1 MRKKTLLPITLM
13 CVLALVGCGGNKQ
26 SSSSPSQSAQPS
38 SVPSSSQPVASSSS
52 NEPAPVSSSSEE
64 PSTAPESSSE
74 AGPES
79 SEDPTTYG
87 VAINNKDEF
96 ADWHAGDANI
106 TLDITL
112 TPEANVRMALMNEEL
127 VITSSDES
135 KVSVSGLVLT
145 AQEAGKVTI
154 TATYHGQSDSVEVDV
169 KAEDIKT
176 ISDIIANGKKDDKI
190 TFKGYYLGH
199 STRMNYLGSNT
210 YPYVYVGDGTR
221 SIIVYCMAAS
231 LLEGIEVGDI
241 VKVTG
246 TYSPYGGLPET
257 SSGSVTKF
265 SKSSGEGLVRPP
277 VININSEN
285 PTVALSAD
293 NLGSP
298 VHVSGAEVTKIV
310 LKEAKSRTD
319 LEPAVNGQAV
329 TTNYYERTFKI
340 KVGETE
346 YTLFSNERYDGE
358 IADITELSVGD
369 TVSFDGFVNIKE
381 NAYNLAMLSNVTRVA
396 SEKDP
401 VESVSIKGNNKVY
414 AGKSLTLEAE
424 VLPETALQNVTWA
437 SSNQAVATIDSNGV
451 VTGVSAGKTTITVT
465 SVGQPEKTASLEVT
479 VLAPITE
486 PVHAGT
492 EADPFTADDA
502 VVYTAALQ
510 KSDKDHKY
518 YSDREIYVEGKV
530 VDSKFNGTYGN
541 FDYIWLEDA
550 TGNKAFELY
559 QASLDSNIFSEELRN
574 YYAENQTVDGKS
586 IGNLVGHTVKAH
598 GYAQNYN
605 GTLELTPNTP
615 AGGTKVSP
623 LVYEVSKSQATAVS
637 ISETLNLA
645 VGGQETLTATATPID
660 GDLSSLVWISSDPA
674 VATVENGLVSG
685 VGAGTAVITAKISD
699 TVKATCTATVI
710 AGGVAATSVALN
722 KDAATISMVQSE
734 TLTATVL
741 PENTTDSLSWS
752 SSNPE
757 VATVADG
764 VVTPLKAGTTTIT
777 ATAGN
782 FQDEC
787 VITVTQ
793 PALADFNSAVK
804 GNKVDFYAYYVG
816 KYNNAKGYFVSDGSV
831 GAYIYENAPDG
842 VVAGD
847 ILHVSG
853 EIDVYN
859 GLREIVKVTATK
871 VASYEGL
878 TNPVTMNIDEAAI
891 SAFTVSDQGR
901 KATITGT
908 VTNIG
913 GTPEAG
919 KNSVNYTI
927 TVGSKTIPVY
937 LHKTNVTTAE
947 YNDFADKA
955 KLNKTVTIEAYV
967 AANKSKVTD
976 LTTLTAADYQLVNP
990 KVTNVQE
997 AAPLTGITLNKTTV
1011 NLEVGGSQPLVASP
1025 VPGDADLGTVLWSSS
1040 DEAVATVDNNGNV
1053 TAVAAGTA
1061 TITAKVT
1068 DEIKA
1073 TCTVTVTAP
1082 LTYTVLE
1089 TLDFVSE
1096 LTAYKAYDE
1105 TEMNAFIKG
1114 SSSLG
1119 AENTNFVSHDKTG
1132 AATNPLIGANGTIS
1146 SVDWSDYNCLKLGST
1161 SKNCTIKLTFKDNL
1175 TIGKVVIK
1183 AAGWPGK
1190 TCKLQVNG
1198 GTVQSIKSGTAAS
1211 AYNDGS
1217 VYQEYTFTFE
1227 GTNEITFQTTLA
1239 VCISEIV
1246 IYTVA

>member
-38 SVPSSSQPVASSSS
+38 SVSSSSQPVASSSS
-52 NEPAPVSSSSEE
+52 SEPAPVSSSSEE

-79 SEDPTTYG
+79 SEDPTIYG

-106 TLDITL
+106 TLDIAL

-381 NAYNLAMLSNVTRVA
+381 NAYNLAMLSNVARVA

-401 VESVSIKGNNKVY
+401 VASVSIKGNNKVY

-437 SSNQAVATIDSNGV
+437 SSNQAVATVDSNGV
-451 VTGVSAGKTTITVT
+451 VTGVSAGKSTITVT

-660 GDLSSLVWISSDPA
+660 GDLSSLAWISSDPT
-674 VATVENGLVSG
+674 VATVEGGVVNG
-685 VGAGTAVITAKISD
+685 VG
-699 TVKATCTATVI
+699 
-710 AGGVAATSVALN
+710 
-722 KDAATISMVQSE
+722 
-734 TLTATVL
+734 
-741 PENTTDSLSWS
+741 
-752 SSNPE
+752 
-757 VATVADG
+757 
-764 VVTPLKAGTTTIT
+764 
-777 ATAGN
+777 
-782 FQDEC
+782 
-787 VITVTQ
+787 
-793 PALADFNSAVK
+793 
-804 GNKVDFYAYYVG
+804 
-816 KYNNAKGYFVSDGSV
+816 
-831 GAYIYENAPDG
+831 
-842 VVAGD
+842 
-847 ILHVSG
+847 
-853 EIDVYN
+853 
-859 GLREIVKVTATK
+859 
-871 VASYEGL
+871 
-878 TNPVTMNIDEAAI
+878 
-891 SAFTVSDQGR
+891 
-901 KATITGT
+901 
-908 VTNIG
+908 
-913 GTPEAG
+913 
-919 KNSVNYTI
+919 
-927 TVGSKTIPVY
+927 
-937 LHKTNVTTAE
+937 
-947 YNDFADKA
+947 
-955 KLNKTVTIEAYV
+955 
-967 AANKSKVTD
+967 
-976 LTTLTAADYQLVNP
+976 
-990 KVTNVQE
+990 
-997 AAPLTGITLNKTTV
+997 
-1011 NLEVGGSQPLVASP
+1011 
-1025 VPGDADLGTVLWSSS
+1025 
-1040 DEAVATVDNNGNV
+1040 
-1053 TAVAAGTA
+1053 AGTA
-1061 TITAKVT
+1061 TITAKISDEVFDTCSVT
-1068 DEIKA
+1068 VVAGGIKA
-1073 TCTVTVTAP
+1073 TSVEIGDKPAIAPYVGDQFTLSATVLPVDTTDSLSWESSDETKATVSDAGVVTVLDAGEITITAKAGDVNDTYTFTATHEHGTLITDPLSVDQAVAKTAGFANNQKTAKTYFIRGTVTEFVWSNLADEAKLTANFYMAGTAGNKAFQAYNVKAASTEIAGNCKVGSEVIVKSQITVYNTQVETVSGKGSIESATFVAVPATGISLNKSSVTLEAGENEQLVATVTPENCTDSVVWASSNESVATVNSSGKVTAVAAGSATITATAGSFSKECTVTVNASDEVVYKSSAFGATNNSDSEIAS
-1082 LTYTVLE
+1082 YTCE
-1089 TLDFVSE
+1089 WYSTTNGFRLDVTNF
-1096 LTAYKAYDE
+1096 
-1105 TEMNAFIKG
+1105 
-1114 SSSLG
+1114 
-1119 AENTNFVSHDKTG
+1119 NTNKNGWSGAIATGSKNGNMVGKLTTHEAIDKAVTKVGINFTQANVSASVSSIDLEVSSDGTNWTKVGSYTYATGEQFVE
-1132 AATNPLIGANGTIS
+1132 IS
-1146 SVDWSDYNCLKLGST
+1146 SPAANQYYRVVFNMLKAGS
-1161 SKNCTIKLTFKDNL
+1161 NGFCRIN
-1175 TIGKVVIK
+1175 G
-1183 AAGWPGK
+1183 
-1190 TCKLQVNG
+1190 VNFYVMG
-1198 GTVQSIKSGTAAS
+1198 
-1211 AYNDGS
+1211 
-1217 VYQEYTFTFE
+1217 E
-1227 GTNEITFQTTLA
+1227 
-1239 VCISEIV
+1239 
-1246 IYTVA
+1246 